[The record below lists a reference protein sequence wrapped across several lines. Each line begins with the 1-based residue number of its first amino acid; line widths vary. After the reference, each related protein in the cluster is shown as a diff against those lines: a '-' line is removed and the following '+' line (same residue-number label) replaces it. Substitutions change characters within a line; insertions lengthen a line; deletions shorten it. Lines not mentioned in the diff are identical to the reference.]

1 MFILLLI
8 CLGSLLITLE
18 SSNDLSFVYNRFPAA
33 NLTLFGIAEFTSQRL
48 LCLTND
54 TVQHKGQAFYPNPI
68 AFKKT
73 PNGTVSSFSTSFV
86 FAIIPPYYNLGGH
99 GLAFVISPTRGISG
113 SLPSSYLG
121 LFNTSNNGNF
131 TNHVFAVELDTIK
144 NSEFYDI
151 NDNHV
156 GINTNGL
163 ISLSGKFVNLTLVS
177 GKPMQAWVDYDG
189 HGKRISVT
197 LAPVNVARP
206 KKPLISFPHDL
217 SEILQDSMFIGFSSA
232 TGSIFTRHYILGWS
246 FKMNGQAEALT
257 ISPLPKLP
265 RIGGQP
271 QISGSSNILIIGLVV
286 SCVTRIVYF
295 IKRQRKFAEVLEDW
309 EVDYGPHRFKFKDLY
324 VATKGFRAKEE
335 LGRGGFGVVFKG
347 VLPKSKTEVAVKR
360 VAHDSRQGM
369 KEFVAE
375 IVSIGRLRHRNVVS
389 LLGYCR
395 RKGELFLVYE
405 YMPNRSLDK
414 YLFDQKKP
422 GMKWCMRF
430 KVIKGVASGLFYLHE
445 EWEQIVIHRDVKAS
459 NVMID
464 GEWNGRLGDFG
475 LARLYDHGSNP
486 QTTHVAGTVG
496 YLAPELART
505 GKATTSSDVYAFG
518 AFLLEVTCGRPPID
532 LTKPTAQ
539 VILVD
544 WVFSCLVNDEILA
557 ARDPHLDSE
566 FIGEEVELVL
576 KLGLMCSHSDPEFR
590 PNMQQVQQ
598 ILKGEL
604 PLPNMSSM
612 GLSISSVG
620 LSFAGQESHTG
631 PIFPYASTIQSSI
644 NLSSTEGSL
653 VYGGR

>member
-1 MFILLLI
+1 MPQYHDI
-8 CLGSLLITLE
+8 
-18 SSNDLSFVYNRFPAA
+18 R
-33 NLTLFGIAEFTSQRL
+33 
-48 LCLTND
+48 
-54 TVQHKGQAFYPNPI
+54 GQ
-68 AFKKT
+68 
-73 PNGTVSSFSTSFV
+73 
-86 FAIIPPYYNLGGH
+86 
-99 GLAFVISPTRGISG
+99 GLAFVISPTRGIHG
-113 SLPSSYLG
+113 SFPSQYIG

-131 TNHVFAVELDTIK
+131 ANHVFAVELDTIQ
-144 NSEFYDI
+144 NSEFDDM

-156 GINTNGL
+156 GIDIN
-163 ISLSGKFVNLTLVS
+163 V
-177 GKPMQAWVDYDG
+177 WVDYDDK
-189 HGKRISVT
+189 GKRISVT
-197 LAPVNVARP
+197 LAPVNVAKP
-206 KKPLISFPHDL
+206 KKPLISYPQDL
-217 SEILQDSMFIGFSSA
+217 SEILQDTMFIGFSSA
-232 TGSIFTRHYILGWS
+232 TCSYLTRHYILGWS
-246 FKMNGQAEALT
+246 FKMNGQAEALS

-265 RIGGQP
+265 RIGREP
-271 QISGSSNILIIGLVV
+271 KNSSQVLIIGLVV
-286 SCVTRIVYF
+286 SCITSLSLVVISGIVYF
-295 IKRQRKFAEVLEDW
+295 IKRRRKFAEVLEDW

-375 IVSIGRLRHRNVVS
+375 IVSIGRLRHRNIVS

-414 YLFDQKKP
+414 YLFDQKNP
-422 GMKWCMRF
+422 GLKWCMRF

-518 AFLLEVTCGRPPID
+518 AFLLEMACGRPPID
-532 LTKPTAQ
+532 PTKPTTQ

-544 WVFSCLVNDEILA
+544 WVFSCWHNGGILDA
-557 ARDPHLDSE
+557 KDPNLDSE
-566 FIGEEVELVL
+566 FVGEEVELVL
-576 KLGLMCSHSDPEFR
+576 KLGLLCSHSDSEFR
-590 PNMQQVQQ
+590 PNMQQIQL

-612 GLSISSVG
+612 GLSITSIG
-620 LSFAGQESHTG
+620 LGFAGQESVTD
-631 PIFPYASTIQSSI
+631 PVFSYASTIE
-644 NLSSTEGSL
+644 SSTN
-653 VYGGR
+653 

>member
-156 GINTNGL
+156 GINTN
-163 ISLSGKFVNLTLVS
+163 VV
-177 GKPMQAWVDYDG
+177 
-189 HGKRISVT
+189 
-197 LAPVNVARP
+197 
-206 KKPLISFPHDL
+206 
-217 SEILQDSMFIGFSSA
+217 
-232 TGSIFTRHYILGWS
+232 
-246 FKMNGQAEALT
+246 
-257 ISPLPKLP
+257 
-265 RIGGQP
+265 
-271 QISGSSNILIIGLVV
+271 ISG
-286 SCVTRIVYF
+286 IVYF

-518 AFLLEVTCGRPPID
+518 AFLLEVTCE
-532 LTKPTAQ
+532 PTAQ

-620 LSFAGQESHTG
+620 LSFAGQESHTR

>member
-1 MFILLLI
+1 MAMFMMLVI
-8 CLGSLLITLE
+8 CLASLLITLE
-18 SSNDLSFVYNRFPAA
+18 SSNDLSFVYNRLPEA
-33 NLTLFGIAEFTSQRL
+33 NLTLYGIAEFTSQRL

-54 TVQHKGQAFYPNPI
+54 TLQHTGQAFYPNPI
-68 AFKKT
+68 TFKKA
-73 PNGTVSSFSTSFV
+73 PNGTVSSFSTCYV
-86 FAIIPPYYNLGGH
+86 FAIMPQYHDIRGQ
-99 GLAFVISPTRGISG
+99 GLAFVISPTRGIHG
-113 SLPSSYLG
+113 SFPSQYIG

-131 TNHVFAVELDTIK
+131 ANHVFAVELDTIQ
-144 NSEFYDI
+144 NSEFDDM

-156 GINTNGL
+156 GIDINGL
-163 ISLSGKFVNLTLVS
+163 NSNDGKYVNLTLNS
-177 GKPMQAWVDYDG
+177 GDPMQVWVDYDDK
-189 HGKRISVT
+189 GKRISVT
-197 LAPVNVARP
+197 LAPVNVAKP
-206 KKPLISFPHDL
+206 KKPLISYPQDL
-217 SEILQDSMFIGFSSA
+217 SEILQDTMFIGFSSA
-232 TGSIFTRHYILGWS
+232 TCSYLTRHYILGWS
-246 FKMNGQAEALT
+246 FKMNGQAEALS

-265 RIGGQP
+265 RIGREP
-271 QISGSSNILIIGLVV
+271 KNSSQVLIIGLVV
-286 SCVTRIVYF
+286 SCITSLSLVVISGIVYF
-295 IKRQRKFAEVLEDW
+295 IKRRRKFAEVLEDW

-375 IVSIGRLRHRNVVS
+375 IVSIGRLRHRNIVS

-414 YLFDQKKP
+414 YLFDQKNP
-422 GMKWCMRF
+422 GLKWCMRF

-518 AFLLEVTCGRPPID
+518 AFLLEMACGRPPID
-532 LTKPTAQ
+532 PTKPTTQ

-544 WVFSCLVNDEILA
+544 WVFSCWHNGGILDA
-557 ARDPHLDSE
+557 KDPNLDSE
-566 FIGEEVELVL
+566 FVGEEVELVL
-576 KLGLMCSHSDPEFR
+576 KLGLLCSHSDSEFR
-590 PNMQQVQQ
+590 PNMQQIQL

-612 GLSISSVG
+612 GLSITSIG
-620 LSFAGQESHTG
+620 LGFAGQESVTD
-631 PIFPYASTIQSSI
+631 PVFSYASTIE
-644 NLSSTEGSL
+644 SSTN
-653 VYGGR
+653 

>member
-163 ISLSGKFVNLTLVS
+163 ISLSAHPAGYYSPEGKFVNLTLVS

-271 QISGSSNILIIGLVV
+271 QISGSSNILI
-286 SCVTRIVYF
+286 R
-295 IKRQRKFAEVLEDW
+295 
-309 EVDYGPHRFKFKDLY
+309 
-324 VATKGFRAKEE
+324 FRAKEE

>member
-1 MFILLLI
+1 MPQYHDI
-8 CLGSLLITLE
+8 
-18 SSNDLSFVYNRFPAA
+18 R
-33 NLTLFGIAEFTSQRL
+33 
-48 LCLTND
+48 
-54 TVQHKGQAFYPNPI
+54 GQ
-68 AFKKT
+68 
-73 PNGTVSSFSTSFV
+73 
-86 FAIIPPYYNLGGH
+86 
-99 GLAFVISPTRGISG
+99 GLAFVISPTRGIHG
-113 SLPSSYLG
+113 SFPSQYIG

-131 TNHVFAVELDTIK
+131 ANHVFAVELDTIQ
-144 NSEFYDI
+144 NSEFDDM

-156 GINTNGL
+156 GD
-163 ISLSGKFVNLTLVS
+163 
-177 GKPMQAWVDYDG
+177 PMQVWVDYDDK
-189 HGKRISVT
+189 GKRISVT
-197 LAPVNVARP
+197 LAPVNVAKP
-206 KKPLISFPHDL
+206 KKPLISYPQDL
-217 SEILQDSMFIGFSSA
+217 SEILQDTMFIGFSSA
-232 TGSIFTRHYILGWS
+232 TCSYLTRHYILGWS
-246 FKMNGQAEALT
+246 FKMNGQAEALS

-265 RIGGQP
+265 RIGREP
-271 QISGSSNILIIGLVV
+271 KNSSQVLIIGLVV
-286 SCVTRIVYF
+286 SCITSLSLVVISGIVYF
-295 IKRQRKFAEVLEDW
+295 IKRRRKFAEVLEDW

-375 IVSIGRLRHRNVVS
+375 IVSIGRLRHRNIVS

-414 YLFDQKKP
+414 YLFDQKNP
-422 GMKWCMRF
+422 GLKWCMRF

-518 AFLLEVTCGRPPID
+518 AFLLEMACGRPPID
-532 LTKPTAQ
+532 PTKPTTQ

-544 WVFSCLVNDEILA
+544 WVFSCWHNGGILDA
-557 ARDPHLDSE
+557 KDPNLDSE
-566 FIGEEVELVL
+566 FVGEEVELVL
-576 KLGLMCSHSDPEFR
+576 KLGLLCSHSDSEFR
-590 PNMQQVQQ
+590 PNMQQIQL

-612 GLSISSVG
+612 GLSITSIG
-620 LSFAGQESHTG
+620 LGFAGQESVTD
-631 PIFPYASTIQSSI
+631 PVFSYASTIE
-644 NLSSTEGSL
+644 SSTN
-653 VYGGR
+653 

>member
-163 ISLSGKFVNLTLVS
+163 ISLSAHPAGYYSPEGKFVNLTLVS

-271 QISGSSNILIIGLVV
+271 QISGSSNILI
-286 SCVTRIVYF
+286 R
-295 IKRQRKFAEVLEDW
+295 
-309 EVDYGPHRFKFKDLY
+309 
-324 VATKGFRAKEE
+324 FRAKEE

-620 LSFAGQESHTG
+620 LSFAGQESHTR

>member
-1 MFILLLI
+1 
-8 CLGSLLITLE
+8 
-18 SSNDLSFVYNRFPAA
+18 
-33 NLTLFGIAEFTSQRL
+33 
-48 LCLTND
+48 
-54 TVQHKGQAFYPNPI
+54 
-68 AFKKT
+68 
-73 PNGTVSSFSTSFV
+73 
-86 FAIIPPYYNLGGH
+86 
-99 GLAFVISPTRGISG
+99 
-113 SLPSSYLG
+113 
-121 LFNTSNNGNF
+121 
-131 TNHVFAVELDTIK
+131 
-144 NSEFYDI
+144 
-151 NDNHV
+151 
-156 GINTNGL
+156 
-163 ISLSGKFVNLTLVS
+163 
-177 GKPMQAWVDYDG
+177 MQVWVDYDDK
-189 HGKRISVT
+189 GKRISVT
-197 LAPVNVARP
+197 LAPVNVAKP
-206 KKPLISFPHDL
+206 KKPLISYPQDL
-217 SEILQDSMFIGFSSA
+217 SEILQDTMFIGFSSA
-232 TGSIFTRHYILGWS
+232 TCSYLTRHYILGWS
-246 FKMNGQAEALT
+246 FKMNGQAEALS

-265 RIGGQP
+265 RIGREP
-271 QISGSSNILIIGLVV
+271 KNSSQVLIIGLVV
-286 SCVTRIVYF
+286 SCITSLSLV
-295 IKRQRKFAEVLEDW
+295 EDW

-375 IVSIGRLRHRNVVS
+375 IVSIGRLRHRNIVS

-414 YLFDQKKP
+414 YLFDQKNP
-422 GMKWCMRF
+422 GLKWCMRF

-518 AFLLEVTCGRPPID
+518 AFLLEMACGRPPID
-532 LTKPTAQ
+532 PTKPTTQ

-544 WVFSCLVNDEILA
+544 WVFSCWHNGGILDA
-557 ARDPHLDSE
+557 KDPNLDSE
-566 FIGEEVELVL
+566 FVGEEVELVL
-576 KLGLMCSHSDPEFR
+576 KLGLLCSHSDSEFR
-590 PNMQQVQQ
+590 PNMQQIQL

-612 GLSISSVG
+612 GLSITSIG
-620 LSFAGQESHTG
+620 LGFAGQESVTD
-631 PIFPYASTIQSSI
+631 PVFSYASTIE
-644 NLSSTEGSL
+644 SSTN
-653 VYGGR
+653 

>member
-1 MFILLLI
+1 
-8 CLGSLLITLE
+8 
-18 SSNDLSFVYNRFPAA
+18 
-33 NLTLFGIAEFTSQRL
+33 
-48 LCLTND
+48 
-54 TVQHKGQAFYPNPI
+54 
-68 AFKKT
+68 
-73 PNGTVSSFSTSFV
+73 
-86 FAIIPPYYNLGGH
+86 
-99 GLAFVISPTRGISG
+99 
-113 SLPSSYLG
+113 
-121 LFNTSNNGNF
+121 
-131 TNHVFAVELDTIK
+131 
-144 NSEFYDI
+144 
-151 NDNHV
+151 
-156 GINTNGL
+156 
-163 ISLSGKFVNLTLVS
+163 
-177 GKPMQAWVDYDG
+177 
-189 HGKRISVT
+189 
-197 LAPVNVARP
+197 
-206 KKPLISFPHDL
+206 
-217 SEILQDSMFIGFSSA
+217 
-232 TGSIFTRHYILGWS
+232 
-246 FKMNGQAEALT
+246 MNGQAEALT

-286 SCVTRIVYF
+286 SCVTSLSLVVISGIVYF

-395 RKGELFLVYE
+395 RKGELL
-405 YMPNRSLDK
+405 
-414 YLFDQKKP
+414 
-422 GMKWCMRF
+422 
-430 KVIKGVASGLFYLHE
+430 

>member
-1 MFILLLI
+1 MFMMLVI
-8 CLGSLLITLE
+8 CLASLLITLE
-18 SSNDLSFVYNRFPAA
+18 SSNDLSFVYNRLPEA
-33 NLTLFGIAEFTSQRL
+33 NLTLYGIAEFTSQRL

-54 TVQHKGQAFYPNPI
+54 TLQHTGQAFYPNPI
-68 AFKKT
+68 TFKKA
-73 PNGTVSSFSTSFV
+73 PNGTVSSFSTCYV
-86 FAIIPPYYNLGGH
+86 FAIMPQYHDIRGQ
-99 GLAFVISPTRGISG
+99 GLAFVISPTRGIHG
-113 SLPSSYLG
+113 SFPSQYIG

-131 TNHVFAVELDTIK
+131 ANHVFAVELDTIQ
-144 NSEFYDI
+144 NSEFDDM

-156 GINTNGL
+156 GID
-163 ISLSGKFVNLTLVS
+163 I
-177 GKPMQAWVDYDG
+177 
-189 HGKRISVT
+189 
-197 LAPVNVARP
+197 NVV
-206 KKPLISFPHDL
+206 
-217 SEILQDSMFIGFSSA
+217 
-232 TGSIFTRHYILGWS
+232 
-246 FKMNGQAEALT
+246 
-257 ISPLPKLP
+257 
-265 RIGGQP
+265 
-271 QISGSSNILIIGLVV
+271 ISG
-286 SCVTRIVYF
+286 IVYF
-295 IKRQRKFAEVLEDW
+295 IKRRRKFAEVLEDW

-375 IVSIGRLRHRNVVS
+375 IVSIGRLRHRNIVS

-414 YLFDQKKP
+414 YLFDQKNP
-422 GMKWCMRF
+422 GLKWCMRF

-518 AFLLEVTCGRPPID
+518 AFLLEMACGRPPID
-532 LTKPTAQ
+532 PTKPTTQ

-544 WVFSCLVNDEILA
+544 WVFSCWHNGGILDA
-557 ARDPHLDSE
+557 KDPNLDSE
-566 FIGEEVELVL
+566 FVGEEVELVL
-576 KLGLMCSHSDPEFR
+576 KLGLLCSHSDSEFR
-590 PNMQQVQQ
+590 PNMQQIQL

-612 GLSISSVG
+612 GLSITSIG
-620 LSFAGQESHTG
+620 LGFAGQESVTD
-631 PIFPYASTIQSSI
+631 PVFSYASTIE
-644 NLSSTEGSL
+644 SSTN
-653 VYGGR
+653 

>member
-163 ISLSGKFVNLTLVS
+163 ISLSAHPAGYYSPEGKFVNLTLVS

-271 QISGSSNILIIGLVV
+271 QISGSS
-286 SCVTRIVYF
+286 
-295 IKRQRKFAEVLEDW
+295 
-309 EVDYGPHRFKFKDLY
+309 
-324 VATKGFRAKEE
+324 TKGFRAKEE

>member
-1 MFILLLI
+1 MPQYHDI
-8 CLGSLLITLE
+8 
-18 SSNDLSFVYNRFPAA
+18 R
-33 NLTLFGIAEFTSQRL
+33 
-48 LCLTND
+48 
-54 TVQHKGQAFYPNPI
+54 GQ
-68 AFKKT
+68 
-73 PNGTVSSFSTSFV
+73 
-86 FAIIPPYYNLGGH
+86 
-99 GLAFVISPTRGISG
+99 GLAFVISPTRGIHG
-113 SLPSSYLG
+113 SFPSQYIG

-131 TNHVFAVELDTIK
+131 ANHVFAVELDTIQ
-144 NSEFYDI
+144 NSEFDDM

-156 GINTNGL
+156 GIDINGL
-163 ISLSGKFVNLTLVS
+163 NSKSASPAGYYDSDGN
-177 GKPMQAWVDYDG
+177 GDPMQVWVDYDDK
-189 HGKRISVT
+189 GKRISVT
-197 LAPVNVARP
+197 LAPVNVAKP
-206 KKPLISFPHDL
+206 KKPLISYPQDL
-217 SEILQDSMFIGFSSA
+217 SEILQDTMFIGFSSA
-232 TGSIFTRHYILGWS
+232 TCSYLTRHYILGWS
-246 FKMNGQAEALT
+246 FKMNGQAEALS

-265 RIGGQP
+265 RIGREP
-271 QISGSSNILIIGLVV
+271 KNSSQVLIIGLVV
-286 SCVTRIVYF
+286 SCITSLSLVVISGIVYF
-295 IKRQRKFAEVLEDW
+295 IKRRRKFAEVLEDW

-375 IVSIGRLRHRNVVS
+375 IVSIGRLRHRNIVS

-414 YLFDQKKP
+414 YLFDQKNP
-422 GMKWCMRF
+422 GLKWCMRF

-518 AFLLEVTCGRPPID
+518 AFLLEMACGRPPID
-532 LTKPTAQ
+532 PTKPTTQ

-544 WVFSCLVNDEILA
+544 WVFSCWHNGGILDA
-557 ARDPHLDSE
+557 KDPNLDSE
-566 FIGEEVELVL
+566 FVGEEVELVL
-576 KLGLMCSHSDPEFR
+576 KLGLLCSHSDSEFR
-590 PNMQQVQQ
+590 PNMQQIQL

-612 GLSISSVG
+612 GLSITSIG
-620 LSFAGQESHTG
+620 LGFAGQESVTD
-631 PIFPYASTIQSSI
+631 PVFSYASTIE
-644 NLSSTEGSL
+644 SSTN
-653 VYGGR
+653 